1 MEEPGMAAHLRV
13 YSSPFEAPDPEAPV
27 PEVHVRL
34 GDLLPLIALADR
46 HNYLWLQDFLDDEV
60 AVSNDL
66 YEVLRA
72 FRCHR
77 PSA

>member
-1 MEEPGMAAHLRV
+1 MAAHLRV
-13 YSSPFEAPDPEAPV
+13 YPADHEAPAHEPAAPT
-27 PEVHVRL
+27 VRVGL
-34 GDLLPLIALADR
+34 GDLLPLVALAQR

-60 AVSNDL
+60 CITADL

-72 FRCHR
+72 FRCYR